1 MRPIRLNLAA
11 AALLLILGIVST
23 GMIAS
28 AYASNSQS
36 KGSENPASPHAPE
49 NIQSS
54 ASELIV
60 PATGSATTLSPS
72 QPHYFLQE
80 GKTRTGTLASA
91 PSNGVIY
98 HGGPTMHISISYAIF
113 WLPSGNSFEQS
124 SGTNSAYMSLINR
137 FLNDTSGT
145 SYYNILNQYPDNI
158 NGAPLDRSILG
169 GSYLDTTPYPV
180 AGTQA
185 NPLHDSDIQAEV
197 TNAMK
202 ANNWVPGPNKI
213 FHVFTGYGIESCFDV
228 NNQFCTFNTYC
239 AYHDFFTQNSQSII
253 YSNMPDFN
261 GLSGHCTPRQRP
273 FPNADSYADPEIN
286 ILSHELFEAV
296 SDPLLNAW
304 TDSFSSEI
312 GDKCAWNFGTVNPD
326 GSNLN
331 LNGHKYLVQLEWS
344 NYNGCVL
351 SYGPS
356 HSVTITPSPGGNPFP
371 STYNF
376 NITYTSQSSN
386 WWTTTAYTN
395 GTATIAID
403 QNTTITI
410 ANKASTPS
418 QTEKWCFNQNCTN
431 VSLGSRDGTV
441 TTYYYFDLL
450 AQQVSVST
458 GASAPTASLDYAT
471 GTILPDTL
479 GFPQRL
485 TIQLTQTSQT
495 IWVQRGTTASVASP
509 TDIGIDTR
517 WVTSVSAW
525 TISAAFQISN
535 PIVYYAQYLT
545 TFQYTVSGGGS
556 YSLPSVTYYDTG
568 LPKTILAG
576 TSVWADSAAAY
587 DYQSQLPG
595 SIPDERWSTTTPNG
609 IVYTPGG
616 SVSVSYYHQYGVTV
630 SYQFAGG
637 NAPVT
642 PSLTGD
648 EYGLSVSTGLSLQ
661 PSIIWLD
668 ADSAY
673 SLTKTLAETSLQ
685 ERWYAPTSNTG
696 LVTGPMILSPTYTHQ
711 YLLTVTGALP
721 GSTGQGW
728 YDAGSNG
735 SVTSPGVYEVSSASR
750 IRLTSYSEDGA
761 SPRILTDPV
770 LNKVGVSLIMDG
782 PHTVQFFSK
791 LQYYLTNTFQTN
803 SIRSMTSSPTGDS
816 WYDDGTSVDVVLNN
830 NWDAIGNTRQS
841 LTSYSI
847 DNVATLVDRTFTS
860 PASIPTITMTASHV
874 LSEGFVTQY
883 YISVQGATLS
893 GSQTG
898 DGWFDSGSQFTI
910 QGIYSRGY
918 SANMPFHVYAVPAG
932 FQILATTPVSS
943 ILWTSSNNTLSFI
956 ANNVDITV
964 YIPKELSLTPTKVS
978 GDGRPLVFSY
988 SSSSG
993 LLTFKG
999 SSSFRV
1005 SFSITSAASSALSNI
1020 PEWILYPAIIALA
1033 VGVILIIGL
1042 LLVKRQT
1049 RKASP

>member
-1 MRPIRLNLAA
+1 MPN
-11 AALLLILGIVST
+11 
-23 GMIAS
+23 
-28 AYASNSQS
+28 
-36 KGSENPASPHAPE
+36 
-49 NIQSS
+49 
-54 ASELIV
+54 
-60 PATGSATTLSPS
+60 
-72 QPHYFLQE
+72 
-80 GKTRTGTLASA
+80 
-91 PSNGVIY
+91 
-98 HGGPTMHISISYAIF
+98 
-113 WLPSGNSFEQS
+113 
-124 SGTNSAYMSLINR
+124 
-137 FLNDTSGT
+137 ND
-145 SYYNILNQYPDNI
+145 Y
-158 NGAPLDRSILG
+158 
-169 GSYLDTTPYPV
+169 
-180 AGTQA
+180 
-185 NPLHDSDIQAEV
+185 
-197 TNAMK
+197 
-202 ANNWVPGPNKI
+202 
-213 FHVFTGYGIESCFDV
+213 
-228 NNQFCTFNTYC
+228 
-239 AYHDFFTQNSQSII
+239 
-253 YSNMPDFN
+253 
-261 GLSGHCTPRQRP
+261 
-273 FPNADSYADPEIN
+273 YADPEIN

-326 GSNLN
+326 GSNLA

-376 NITYTSQSSN
+376 NITYTSQGSN

-403 QNTTITI
+403 PNTTITI

-431 VSLGSRDGTV
+431 VSFGSGDGTV

-458 GASAPTASLDYAT
+458 GASAPSASLDYAT

-479 GFPQRL
+479 GFPQQL
-485 TIQLTQTSQT
+485 SIQLTQTSQT

-509 TDIGIDTR
+509 TNIGIDTR
-517 WVTSVSAW
+517 WVTRVSAW
-525 TISAAFQISN
+525 TISTAFQISN
-535 PIVYYAQYLT
+535 PIIYYPQYLT

-556 YSLPSVTYYDTG
+556 YSPPIVTYYDTG
-568 LPKTILAG
+568 LPKTTLAG

-595 SIPDERWSTTTPNG
+595 STPDERWSTTTPNG
-609 IVYTPGG
+609 IVYASG
-616 SVSVSYYHQYGVTV
+616 SSIFVNYYHQYGVTV
-630 SYQFAGG
+630 SYQFTGG
-637 NAPVT
+637 NAPAM

-648 EYGLSVSTGLSLQ
+648 EYGLSVSTSLSLQ

-673 SLTKTLAETSLQ
+673 SLTKTLAGTSLQ
-685 ERWYAPTSNTG
+685 ERWYAAISNTG
-696 LVTGPMILSPTYTHQ
+696 LVTGPMILSPAYTHQ
-711 YLLTVTGALP
+711 YFLTVTGVLP

-728 YDAGSNG
+728 YDAGLAAP
-735 SVTSPGVYEVSSASR
+735 VTTPGVYEVSSTSR

-761 SPRILTDPV
+761 APKILPDLA
-770 LNKVGVSLIMDG
+770 LNVGVSLVMDG

-791 LQYYLTNTFQTN
+791 LQYYLANTFQTS
-803 SIRSMTSSPTGDS
+803 SIGSITPSSTGDS
-816 WYDDGTSVDVVLNN
+816 WYDSGTSVDVVLNR
-830 NWDAIGNTRQS
+830 NWDAIGKTRQS
-841 LTSYSI
+841 LVSYSI
-847 DNVATLVDRTFTS
+847 DNIATSVDRTSTS
-860 PASIPTITMTASHV
+860 PANIPTITMTASHL

-883 YISVQGATLS
+883 YVSVQGATLS

-898 DGWFDSGSQFTI
+898 DGWFDSGSQFTV
-910 QGIYSRGY
+910 QGAYSRTY

-932 FQILATTPVSS
+932 FQILATTAVSS
-943 ILWTSSNNTLSFI
+943 ILWTSSNNTLSFN

-964 YIPKELSLTPTKVS
+964 YIPKELSLAPTKVS
-978 GDGRPLVFSY
+978 DDGSPLVFSY
-988 SSSSG
+988 SSSSD

-999 SSSFRV
+999 SSSFQV
-1005 SFSITSAASSALSNI
+1005 SLSSTSAASSPLSSI
-1020 PEWILYPAIIALA
+1020 PEWILYPAMIAIA

-1042 LLVKRQT
+1042 VLMKRQT